1 MSGKGNPIYMST
13 FKNYLNFV
21 KSLQATMKTK
31 LLLMSFVLSLCM
43 STTSCIV
50 TRHHHRPPHK
60 KEIPPGHAKKIHGHK
75 SAKFDA
81 PGHHKH

>member
-1 MSGKGNPIYMST
+1 MSGKGNPFYMST

-21 KSLQATMKTK
+21 KIIASYYENKVITN
-31 LLLMSFVLSLCM
+31 VI
-43 STTSCIV
+43 CIV

>member
-1 MSGKGNPIYMST
+1 MSGKGNPFYMPT

-21 KSLQATMKTK
+21 KIIASYYENKVITN
-31 LLLMSFVLSLCM
+31 VI
-43 STTSCIV
+43 CIV
-50 TRHHHRPPHK
+50 TLYK

>member
-1 MSGKGNPIYMST
+1 MSGKGNPFYMST

-21 KSLQATMKTK
+21 KIIASYYETK
-31 LLLMSFVLSLCM
+31 LLLMSFILSLYM

-60 KEIPPGHAKKIHGHK
+60 KEIPPGHAKKNTW
-75 SAKFDA
+75 S
-81 PGHHKH
+81 

>member
-1 MSGKGNPIYMST
+1 MSGKGNPFYMST

-21 KSLQATMKTK
+21 KIIASYYENKVITN
-31 LLLMSFVLSLCM
+31 VI
-43 STTSCIV
+43 CIV
-50 TRHHHRPPHK
+50 TLYEYNIVYCHQTSSPTPHK